1 MTIMYSTVPKAC
13 SIPSITTLVSGIDP
27 EQNFLI
33 VLLSKVGSDEL
44 SVQLALLRDCE
55 MDENCF
61 FTQLSVTLL
70 SSKAC

>member
-1 MTIMYSTVPKAC
+1 MCSIVPKAC
-13 SIPSITTLVSGIDP
+13 SIPSITPLTSGIDP

-33 VLLSKVGSDEL
+33 VLLSKGGSAEL

-61 FTQLSVTLL
+61 CAQLSVTLL